1 LEVVS
6 AEVAAPLAEAAHR
19 DRALVINIKMEET
32 TWAFFLVNKEEPAWV
47 LQAL

>member
-1 LEVVS
+1 MVS